1 MTELANREETSS
13 LIGGGLL
20 GIVTTGM
27 YDAPLS
33 MYREYIQNSA
43 DALDGYGNA
52 KKARVEIAIDVTE
65 RRIRIRDNGPGLPNE
80 DALDRLLPI
89 GRSNKKLG
97 IDRGFRGI
105 GRLAAL
111 PFAETVAF
119 TTRACQGELATRIT
133 WHSDR
138 LPDLTAPSAQLEQVI
153 RDCVDIETLP
163 GSEYPDH
170 FFEVEVGG
178 VARHSAGLLLNRD
191 AVRDYIGEVCPVPM
205 STAFPFATQV
215 GALLAVPEPP
225 LELDVVIEGDSGPAE
240 RPYLDSIRLSANKV
254 DEFTDFEEI
263 HIPNLDGNG
272 DAAVGWIAHSSY
284 LGALPKELRI
294 RGVRARAGNIQ
305 VGGESVFDELF
316 AEERFNR
323 WCVGEIHILDPR
335 ITPNARRD
343 YFQPGHHLR
352 NLENHLR
359 PVLRQLSSRCRQASL
374 ARNRHRKSLLSLC
387 GIEDLY
393 DLATSGYLATE
404 DSKVLVERALQE
416 TKEFRE
422 SAHKNGLENCHL
434 ERLGTVEANLKNFD
448 SEAKLYEFGDIPL
461 DEITVY
467 QKVFQALAIL
477 APSPSSAKELIE
489 AVLAETSDGMR
500 GDTDKRAS
508 SETNGHSQQFLP
520 HDDTGSSILS

>member
-1 MTELANREETSS
+1 MTELDNMEETSA
-13 LIGGGLL
+13 LIGAGLL

-43 DALDGYGNA
+43 DALTGNGNTRE
-52 KKARVEIAIDVTE
+52 ARVEIAIDVTE
-65 RRIRIRDNGPGLPNE
+65 RRVRIRDNGPGLSYENTL
-80 DALDRLLPI
+80 AQLLPI

-111 PFAETVAF
+111 PFAEKITF
-119 TTRACQGELATRIT
+119 TTRTCQDELATRIT

-138 LPDLTAPSAQLEQVI
+138 LPELTAPSTQLEQVI

-163 GSEYPDH
+163 GAEYPDH

-240 RPYLDSIRLSANKV
+240 RPYLDTIRLSANRV

-263 HIPNLDGNG
+263 HIPSADGEG
-272 DAAVGWIAHSSY
+272 VAAVGWVAHCSY

-294 RGVRARAGNIQ
+294 RGIRARVGNIQ
-305 VGGESVFDELF
+305 IGDESVFDALF
-316 AEERFNR
+316 PEERFNR
-323 WCVGEIHILDPR
+323 WCVGEIHILDSR
-335 ITPNARRD
+335 IIPNARRD
-343 YFQPGHHLR
+343 YFQPSPHVR
-352 NLENHLR
+352 NFENHLHTIFR
-359 PVLRQLSSRCRQASL
+359 RVSQRCRTASTARNKERKVLSSIC
-374 ARNRHRKSLLSLC
+374 N
-387 GIEDLY
+387 IEEIY
-393 DLATSGYLATE
+393 DLAMSGYLASD
-404 DSKVLVERALQE
+404 DSATLVDQALKRIPSIRQDILTLQLARNNVERLDRVERKLTDIKE
-416 TKEFRE
+416 TTLPCPFRDVPA
-422 SAHKNGLENCHL
+422 SHIA
-434 ERLGTVEANLKNFD
+434 
-448 SEAKLYEFGDIPL
+448 
-461 DEITVY
+461 VY
-467 QKVFQALAIL
+467 HKVFGALAEVSS
-477 APSPSSAKELIE
+477 SPSSAKQLM
-489 AVLAETSDGMR
+489 T
-500 GDTDKRAS
+500 T
-508 SETNGHSQQFLP
+508 
-520 HDDTGSSILS
+520 ILSRTLTPMGSGEGGAL

>member
-65 RRIRIRDNGPGLPNE
+65 RRVRIRDYGPGLSHE
-80 DALDRLLPI
+80 EVLDRLLPI

-105 GRLAAL
+105 GRLSAL

-119 TTRACQGELATRIT
+119 TTRTCQAELVTRIT
-133 WHSDR
+133 WHSGR

-153 RDCVDIETLP
+153 RGCVDIETLP

-215 GALLAVPEPP
+215 GALVAVPEPP
-225 LELDVVIEGDSGPAE
+225 LELDVVIEGDSGRAE
-240 RPYLDSIRLSANKV
+240 RPYPDTIRLSANKV

-263 HIPNLDGNG
+263 HIPKLDGNG

-352 NLENHLR
+352 DLENHLR
-359 PVLRQLSSRCRQASL
+359 PVLRQLSSRCRQASV

-393 DLATSGYLATE
+393 DLAASGYLATE

-422 SAHKNGLENCHL
+422 SAHKNGFENCHL

-500 GDTDKRAS
+500 GDTDKGAS
-508 SETNGHSQQFLP
+508 SETNGHSQ
-520 HDDTGSSILS
+520 

>member
-1 MTELANREETSS
+1 MTELDNMEEMSA
-13 LIGGGLL
+13 LIGAGLL

-43 DALDGYGNA
+43 DALAGNGNTRE
-52 KKARVEIAIDVTE
+52 ARVEIAIDVTE
-65 RRIRIRDNGPGLPNE
+65 RRVRIRDNGPGLSYE

-119 TTRACQGELATRIT
+119 TTRACQGELVTRIT

-163 GSEYPDH
+163 GPEYPGH
-170 FFEVEVGG
+170 FFEVEVAG

-191 AVRDYIGEVCPVPM
+191 AVRGFIEEVCPVPM
-205 STAFPFATQV
+205 SSAFPFATQV
-215 GALLAVPEPP
+215 GSLLAVPEQPFT
-225 LELDVVIEGDSGPAE
+225 LDVIIEGDSGRAE
-240 RPYLDSIRLSANKV
+240 RPYLDTIRLSANQV

-263 HIPNLDGNG
+263 HIPKLDGNG

-284 LGALPKELRI
+284 LGAIPKELRI

-352 NLENHLR
+352 NLENHLS
-359 PVLRQLSSRCRQASL
+359 PVLRQLSSKCRQASVS
-374 ARNRHRKSLLSLC
+374 RNRHRKTLASLC
-387 GIEDLY
+387 GIEDMY
-393 DLATSGYLATE
+393 DLAASGYLNAE
-404 DSKVLVERALQE
+404 GSKALVERALHE

-422 SAHKNGLENCHL
+422 SAHKNSLENSYL
-434 ERLGTVEANLKNFD
+434 ERLDTVEAHLKNFN
-448 SEAKLYEFGDIPL
+448 SEAKLHEFGDIPL
-461 DEITVY
+461 DEVTVY

-500 GDTDKRAS
+500 GDTEKGAC

-520 HDDTGSSILS
+520 HDDTGSSIPS